1 MIIPIIGA
9 FSLSFYDWDILTL
22 PSFVGLSNFIKLV
35 GDPTFLAAL
44 KNTMVFILGYTPLVM
59 VSGLLCAL
67 ILNMKIPAR
76 TFLRA
81 AFFLPVVSSWVA
93 VALLWQWLFNS
104 EVGLINY
111 GLSLLGIQG
120 PAWLYSETWAMPAI
134 IITSVWKD
142 TGFVMMIFLGGL
154 QGISRTYYEAARI
167 DGATKVHTFWFITRP
182 LLSPTTFFILVVTLI
197 NSFQVFEQVYVMT
210 GGGPAG
216 STSVLVQQIYLNT
229 ARYSR
234 MGYASSMALVLFAL
248 IMSVTVVQ
256 MILQKRWVHYDV

>member
-1 MIIPIIGA
+1 
-9 FSLSFYDWDILTL
+9 
-22 PSFVGLSNFIKLV
+22 
-35 GDPTFLAAL
+35 
-44 KNTMVFILGYTPLVM
+44 
-59 VSGLLCAL
+59 
-67 ILNMKIPAR
+67 
-76 TFLRA
+76 
-81 AFFLPVVSSWVA
+81 
-93 VALLWQWLFNS
+93 
-104 EVGLINY
+104 
-111 GLSLLGIQG
+111 
-120 PAWLYSETWAMPAI
+120 
-134 IITSVWKD
+134 
-142 TGFVMMIFLGGL
+142 
-154 QGISRTYYEAARI
+154 
-167 DGATKVHTFWFITRP
+167 